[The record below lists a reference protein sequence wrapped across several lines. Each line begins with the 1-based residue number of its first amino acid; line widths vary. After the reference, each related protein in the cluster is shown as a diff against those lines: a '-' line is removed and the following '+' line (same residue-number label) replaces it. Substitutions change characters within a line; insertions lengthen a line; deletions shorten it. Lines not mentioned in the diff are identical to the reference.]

1 MKEHN
6 ETSRFTM
13 RDNEAESDSIYTS
26 DAENLRIEKLSS
38 RITVVAVLIPCLLA
52 VALIVVY
59 LDLKNRVANTYST
72 GSMGVQNLSK
82 DLESRFSNLSLKL
95 AKIEDQLKGQAETLK
110 NTTASLQVNLKKAT
124 TDLKRLSDGKPDKKA
139 LATLSKNTQASIE
152 TLQKDINDLN
162 AAFGKFDE
170 ELASQIMLMAAGL
183 KKDQARL
190 AAVEKKSA
198 QLDTEKLSKE
208 SMDLAIGLERLALQE
223 MVKEKIRA
231 LEKKLTDLNNKI
243 DVMDQ
248 RLKTQSQKTSPVP
261 STASTPN
268 PSPPPSDTPAET
280 SKLFEQTI
288 D

>member
-139 LATLSKNTQASIE
+139 LATLS
-152 TLQKDINDLN
+152 
-162 AAFGKFDE
+162 
-170 ELASQIMLMAAGL
+170 
-183 KKDQARL
+183 
-190 AAVEKKSA
+190 
-198 QLDTEKLSKE
+198 
-208 SMDLAIGLERLALQE
+208 
-223 MVKEKIRA
+223 
-231 LEKKLTDLNNKI
+231 
-243 DVMDQ
+243 
-248 RLKTQSQKTSPVP
+248 
-261 STASTPN
+261 
-268 PSPPPSDTPAET
+268 
-280 SKLFEQTI
+280 
-288 D
+288 

>member
-1 MKEHN
+1 MKERN

-13 RDNEAESDSIYTS
+13 RDNEAEPDSIYTS

-52 VALIVVY
+52 VILIVVY
-59 LDLKNRVANTYST
+59 LDLKNRVANTHST

-95 AKIEDQLKGQAETLK
+95 AKIEDQLKGQTETLEA
-110 NTTASLQVNLKKAT
+110 TTASLQVNLKKAT

-152 TLQKDINDLN
+152 ALQKDLNDLN

-190 AAVEKKSA
+190 AAVEKKST
-198 QLDTEKLSKE
+198 QLDAEKLSKS

-223 MVKEKIRA
+223 MVKERIRA
-231 LEKKLTDLNNKI
+231 LEKKLTDLNRKI
-243 DVMDQ
+243 DVIDK
-248 RLKTQSQKTSPVP
+248 RLKTQAQKSSPVP
-261 STASTPN
+261 STASTPK

-280 SKLFEQTI
+280 SKLVEQTI
-288 D
+288 E